1 MNKKKQKLMTDSNVF
16 PASFPVYSK
25 RYSLLK
31 ACKEEAEQIG
41 WFYLDDF
48 TEFDEENF
56 ENNFSGNKS
65 TCLYFSYEFEG
76 YEGQP
81 CFALSFC
88 DDYPKLDRLK
98 LEIEF
103 DEAMTKLVETYM
115 DISQEE
121 EDEPRYATFDFDN
134 GLELVIDWET
144 ETAAVLTFPETED
157 GMIRF
162 DLSELAELGHF
173 IETARP

>member
-1 MNKKKQKLMTDSNVF
+1 MNKKKEKLMTDSNLF

-31 ACKEEAEQIG
+31 ALKEEAEQIG

-56 ENNFSGNKS
+56 EDNFSGNKS

-88 DDYPKLDRLK
+88 DDYPKLECLY
-98 LEIEF
+98 LEFQF
-103 DEAMTKLVETYM
+103 DEAIRKIIDQYM

-121 EDEPRYATFDFDN
+121 DEHVNPYVFSFAN
-134 GLELVIDWET
+134 GLTLGIDS
-144 ETAAVLTFPETED
+144 ETATVLELPEMQD
-157 GMIRF
+157 GQITF
-162 DLSELAELGHF
+162 DLSELVELGKF
-173 IETARP
+173 IEILKS

>member
-1 MNKKKQKLMTDSNVF
+1 MNKKKEKIMTDSNLF

-41 WFYLDDF
+41 WTYLDNF

-56 ENNFSGNKS
+56 EDNFSGNES

-81 CFALSFC
+81 CFALSYC
-88 DDYPKLDRLK
+88 DDFRNRELVK
-98 LEIEF
+98 LESEF
-103 DEAMTKLVETYM
+103 DQAISRIVESYM
-115 DISQEE
+115 DISQED
-121 EDEPRYATFDFDN
+121 EDENNSPYVFSFAN
-134 GLELVIDWET
+134 GLTLGIDS
-144 ETAAVLTFPETED
+144 ETATVLEFPEMEN
-157 GMIRF
+157 GQIQF
-162 DLSELAELGHF
+162 DLSELAELGKF
-173 IETARP
+173 IEILRS

>member
-1 MNKKKQKLMTDSNVF
+1 MNKKKEQIMKDSNLF
-16 PASFPVYSK
+16 PASFPLYSK

-41 WFYLDDF
+41 WTYLDDF

-56 ENNFSGNKS
+56 EDNFSGNLS
-65 TCLYFSYEFEG
+65 TCLYFSYEFDG

-81 CFALSFC
+81 CFSLSFC
-88 DDYPKLDRLK
+88 DDKLDRERLK
-98 LEIEF
+98 LEFEF
-103 DEAMTKLVETYM
+103 DQAISRIVESYM

-121 EDEPRYATFDFDN
+121 VPRYETFSFDN

-162 DLSELAELGHF
+162 DLSDLENLGQF
-173 IETARP
+173 IETSRP

>member
-1 MNKKKQKLMTDSNVF
+1 MNKKKETIMKDKNLF

-31 ACKEEAEQIG
+31 AFKEEAEQIG
-41 WFYLDDF
+41 WNYLDDF

-56 ENNFSGNKS
+56 EDNFSGNES
-65 TCLYFSYEFEG
+65 TCLYFSYEFDG
-76 YEGQP
+76 HEGQP
-81 CFALSFC
+81 CFALSYC
-88 DDYPKLDRLK
+88 DDYPKLEHLY
-98 LEIEF
+98 LEFQF
-103 DEAMTKLVETYM
+103 DEAIRKIVDRYM

-121 EDEPRYATFDFDN
+121 VQRYETFSFPN

-162 DLSELAELGHF
+162 DLSDLENLGKF
-173 IETARP
+173 IENSRP

>member
-1 MNKKKQKLMTDSNVF
+1 MNKKKQQIMKDKNLF

-31 ACKEEAEQIG
+31 AFKEEAEQIG

-56 ENNFSGNKS
+56 EDNFSGNKS

-103 DEAMTKLVETYM
+103 DEAISKLVESYM
-115 DISQEE
+115 DISK
-121 EDEPRYATFDFDN
+121 EDEDEESYATFSFPN
-134 GLELVIDWET
+134 GLELVIDWES

-157 GMIRF
+157 GMVRF
-162 DLSELAELGHF
+162 DLSDLENLGQF
-173 IETARP
+173 IENSRP